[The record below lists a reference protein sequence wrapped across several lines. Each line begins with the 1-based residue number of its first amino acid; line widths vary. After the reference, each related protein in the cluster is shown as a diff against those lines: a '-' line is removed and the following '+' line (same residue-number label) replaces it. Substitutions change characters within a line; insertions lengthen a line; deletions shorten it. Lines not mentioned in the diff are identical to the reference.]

1 MKTIQHNLC
10 CIARPD
16 PYIVLYVLQK
26 ATMLLLFGS
35 RARAE
40 SGEDSGLEL
49 TVGVELPAI
58 DKVL

>member
-1 MKTIQHNLC
+1 
-10 CIARPD
+10 
-16 PYIVLYVLQK
+16 
-26 ATMLLLFGS
+26 MLLLFGS